1 MCSDIM
7 DTKIRYGSTIHSD
20 NTINKTI
27 QYSFDS
33 LESLKRKWKK
43 RKTMQETS
51 GSWTANISELKIF
64 FSYYVDS
71 EEYFKSMLGEEE

>member
-1 MCSDIM
+1 MEAQY
-7 DTKIRYGSTIHSD
+7 IRTTQSIRQYNTLLILLSHS
-20 NTINKTI
+20 K
-27 QYSFDS
+27 
-33 LESLKRKWKK
+33 KKWKK